1 MINNRQ
7 VNIWRGNEEPPTI
20 YHVWI
25 YNDLS
30 IKLYNGTEWVT
41 FTDNAFV
48 IDTLNQLLGRIDEL
62 EDFMDNST
70 INGHK
75 IKDNPVLTAI
85 DLRAANS
92 GIFINTN
99 DDVSSALM
107 KLDKLLDIEII
118 E

>member
-1 MINNRQ
+1 
-7 VNIWRGNEEPPTI
+7 
-20 YHVWI
+20 
-25 YNDLS
+25 
-30 IKLYNGTEWVT
+30 
-41 FTDNAFV
+41 
-48 IDTLNQLLGRIDEL
+48 
-62 EDFMDNST
+62 MDNST

-85 DLRAANS
+85 DLKAANS